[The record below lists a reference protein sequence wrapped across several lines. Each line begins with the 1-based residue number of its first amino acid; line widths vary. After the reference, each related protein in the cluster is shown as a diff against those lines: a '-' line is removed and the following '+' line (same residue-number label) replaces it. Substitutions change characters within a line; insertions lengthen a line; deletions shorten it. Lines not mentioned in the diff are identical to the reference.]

1 MEPSCR
7 PIAGPPVA
15 CGRRATAACR
25 GLKLLKTNTISAQ
38 QSNKTQ
44 EPSSLISLPPVLSP
58 YIPTEPQ
65 WFIRDMVA
73 ALSMRWAKGTLGNF
87 MIHDEASGII
97 LDVCMCH
104 CILIMAPVSWK
115 RRHTFKGDNL
125 IFSSL
130 RLLSTPC
137 WANTL
142 PLNSSQ
148 SRHRLQFAPWLWD
161 NKKKKGRNRKW

>member
-1 MEPSCR
+1 M
-7 PIAGPPVA
+7 
-15 CGRRATAACR
+15 
-25 GLKLLKTNTISAQ
+25 
-38 QSNKTQ
+38 
-44 EPSSLISLPPVLSP
+44 
-58 YIPTEPQ
+58 
-65 WFIRDMVA
+65 RDTVA

-137 WANTL
+137 WANTCL
-142 PLNSSQ
+142 WIPVKGGIAYILHLGSGIIKQGETGNDRWSQANQEEEVSPRFKTQLRKINTERTETLLSSLCVC
-148 SRHRLQFAPWLWD
+148 RVVVGHY
-161 NKKKKGRNRKW
+161 